1 MTSCPSPIYLFL
13 LLFSHTECYNKLRSA
28 LTKKLK
34 TITLIVGCHHTNE
47 DNVIDGCCSVS
58 KPCGYNQ
65 GSCANN
71 TECIDGLSCDLCE
84 RIGFPTGTK
93 CCRMVNDDNS
103 IAADSLYVGEGPCRY
118 DWECYG
124 TLICGSIH
132 DAHID
137 CNSPTI
143 PDDTRCCKRKGFTY
157 IFI

>member
-1 MTSCPSPIYLFL
+1 M
-13 LLFSHTECYNKLRSA
+13 
-28 LTKKLK
+28 
-34 TITLIVGCHHTNE
+34 TLIVGCHQTNE
-47 DNVIDGCCSVS
+47 DDVIDGCCSVL

-71 TECIDGLSCDLCE
+71 TECINGLTCDLCD

-143 PDDTRCCKRKGFTY
+143 PDHTRCCKRKGFTY
-157 IFI
+157 IFIQFHMNFGSLYTFLINYFLISFRNQKNFKV